1 MNEETTRSRRGFL
14 KALLGVAAV
23 TAVGGATLLSAT
35 PVEAATPTPTP
46 TPAPAQAS
54 DHAPDAALPKAE
66 PTQYYYRRRRYY
78 RPRRRVV
85 YRRRYYRRRY
95 YY

>member
-1 MNEETTRSRRGFL
+1 MNEETTRSRRGFM
-14 KALLGVAAV
+14 KALLGLAAV

-35 PVEAATPTPTP
+35 PVEAATPAP
-46 TPAPAQAS
+46 TPAQPS
-54 DHAPDAALPKAE
+54 DHAPDTALPKAE

-78 RPRRRVV
+78 RPRRRIIV
-85 YRRRYYRRRY
+85 RRRRFYRRRY